1 MQGVRLSCGIIANAV
16 DLRVRANW
24 TTLKLHLAINEMNKQ
39 QLNDTI
45 DGWRINAI
53 TPTPPQDNT
62 VNSLAPGKY
71 GSNLKT
77 RTSKLMMTSSNGNI
91 FRVTGPLCGEF
102 TVPVSSPH
110 KGQWRGALMFS
121 LICVWLNGWVNNRE
135 AGNLSR
141 NRGHYD
147 VIVMSHKTVVW
158 ALAVKLLSGECH
170 RTSPGQHWLTRL
182 LGAIIYSSQHWFRYR
197 VGVIYR
203 TKIDS
208 DLCCHMASLGH
219 NKLSVDLAY
228 IFFVILS
235 KFENLNVTIYDPY
248 DMCVNHTNTPIR
260 CHITQ

>member
-1 MQGVRLSCGIIANAV
+1 MKTDKNIHLSPAPPS
-16 DLRVRANW
+16 
-24 TTLKLHLAINEMNKQ
+24 LHCTNFVQKI
-39 QLNDTI
+39 
-45 DGWRINAI
+45 
-53 TPTPPQDNT
+53 PPVIFCNT
-62 VNSLAPGKY
+62 VFGLS
-71 GSNLKT
+71 
-77 RTSKLMMTSSNGNI
+77 
-91 FRVTGPLCGEF
+91 
-102 TVPVSSPH
+102 TVF
-110 KGQWRGALMFS
+110 GQ
-121 LICVWLNGWVNNRE
+121 VNNRE

-228 IFFVILS
+228 IFFCDI
-235 KFENLNVTIYDPY
+235 K
-248 DMCVNHTNTPIR
+248 
-260 CHITQ
+260 